1 MKHDIARVAP
11 AADDHAGADGAVT
24 RSAVPRISVVIN
36 TFNRANS
43 LRQTLDGLTLLDFPN
58 FEVVVVNGPSTDGTD
73 DVLRAW
79 AGRIKVLTT
88 PERNLSMSRNLGIAG
103 AAGDIVAFIDDDA
116 YPDPAWLDRLAAA
129 YTDDEAAGAGGP
141 VYDHTGY
148 NFQIFYNIGNRFGTS
163 WTGWPAGH
171 DPTPVLNRPYS
182 NAFPSLLGAN
192 SSFRRDRLVEIG
204 GFDEEFEYYL
214 DETDVCVR
222 LVDSGYII
230 RLLDDAFVYHKFLP
244 SHLRTERRALRDR
257 YAVIKNRLYFAM
269 KHALVMT
276 SFYEVIQDVL
286 AFIEEQRQDYRWNVE
301 QGHLSEA
308 DFQRFEADVHR
319 AFDTGLARIREGA
332 GRYRSAQWFASHQRP
347 FLPFPTRLA
356 AVEKLHLCFFS
367 QEYPPGAVGGI
378 GRFTRELAVGLA
390 ELGHHV
396 HVLTRG
402 EDHHRV
408 DLEDG
413 VWVHRIVPE
422 YRDLPATPNV
432 PRSIW
437 EYSASLNEELLR
449 IHRHRPV
456 DLVELPLWDSEGIA
470 SILDGT
476 VPTVV
481 SLHTPLPAALA
492 ISPHWTADA
501 QHHERH
507 IRPLLALEPFCL
519 DRCDFIRANSDAVIE
534 EVERGHGIR
543 LDRTKLGV
551 VPHGFGAPVAPAPP
565 RERRPPPA
573 NSEGGHT
580 IEVLF
585 VGRLERRKGIDLL
598 LGAVPMLLA
607 SDASVRFTIVG
618 DDSIPGPHGRGY
630 RQEFE
635 TTHADIVERGTVRFL
650 GKVSDAQLDQCYAE
664 CDIFVAPSRYESFG
678 LILVEAMR
686 HGKAVVACDIG
697 GMREVVT
704 NGETGLLVRPEDTE
718 ALATAIGALAADKE
732 LRARLGQ
739 RAIESYTTTFTRAA
753 TARRALRFYRDILG
767 RSRASERP
775 RAPRAEPELV
785 GSP

>member
-1 MKHDIARVAP
+1 
-11 AADDHAGADGAVT
+11 
-24 RSAVPRISVVIN
+24 VVIN
-36 TFNRANS
+36 TFNRAAS
-43 LRQTLDGLTLLDFPN
+43 LRQTLDGLTLLDYPN
-58 FEVVVVNGPSTDGTD
+58 FEVVVVNGPSTDDTD
-73 DVLRAW
+73 DVLREW
-79 AGRIKVLTT
+79 ADRIKVLTT
-88 PERNLSMSRNLGIAG
+88 PERNLSISRNLGIAG
-103 AAGDIVAFIDDDA
+103 AAGEIVAFIDDDA

-129 YTDDEAAGAGGP
+129 YADDEVAGAGGP

-148 NFQIFYNIGNRFGTS
+148 DFQIFYNIGNRFGTS

-171 DPTPVLNRPYS
+171 DPTAVLNRPYS

-192 SSFRRDRLVEIG
+192 SSFRRDRLMEIG

-222 LVDSGYII
+222 LVYRGYVIG
-230 RLLDDAFVYHKFLP
+230 LLDDAFVYHKFLP
-244 SHLRTERRALRDR
+244 SHLRTERRALRNR
-257 YAVIKNRLYFAM
+257 YSVIKNRLYFAM

-301 QGHLSEA
+301 QGHLSAA
-308 DFQRFEADVHR
+308 DLQQFEADVHR
-319 AFDTGLARIREGA
+319 AFDIGLARIREGA
-332 GRYRSAQWFASHQRP
+332 GRNRPPQWFASHQRP
-347 FLPFPTRLA
+347 FLPFPTRLPA
-356 AVEKLHLCFFS
+356 AEKLHLCFFS

-390 ELGHHV
+390 ELGQHV

-422 YRDLPATPNV
+422 YRDLPTTPNV

-470 SILDGT
+470 AILDGA

-492 ISPHWTADA
+492 ISPQWTADA
-501 QHHERH
+501 QHHERY

-543 LDRTKLGV
+543 LDRAKLGV
-551 VPHGFGAPVAPAPP
+551 VPHGFGAPVAPGNH
-565 RERRPPPA
+565 RPE
-573 NSEGGHT
+573 SDRT
-580 IEVLF
+580 VEVLF

-598 LGAVPMLLA
+598 LDAVPVLLA
-607 SDASVRFTIVG
+607 SSAAVRFTIVG

-635 TTHADIVERGTVRFL
+635 TSHPDLVKRGAVRFL
-650 GKVSDAQLDQCYAE
+650 GKVSDERLDQCYAE

-704 NGETGLLVRPEDTE
+704 NDETGLLVRPEDTE
-718 ALATAIGALAADKE
+718 ALAAAIGALAANKE
-732 LRARLGQ
+732 LRTRLGQ
-739 RAIESYTTTFTRAA
+739 RALETYMTTFTRAA
-753 TARRALRFYRDILG
+753 TAERALRFYRDILG
-767 RSRASERP
+767 RSGARE
-775 RAPRAEPELV
+775 RAPETNRELV